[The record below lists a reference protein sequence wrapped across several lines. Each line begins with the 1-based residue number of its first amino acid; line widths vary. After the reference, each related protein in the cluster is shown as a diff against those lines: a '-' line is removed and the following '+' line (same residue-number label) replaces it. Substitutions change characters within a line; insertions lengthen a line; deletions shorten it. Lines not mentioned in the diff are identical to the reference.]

1 MVVNDF
7 DGDGNL
13 DVLINGNDYSTEVST
28 GSYDAFNGLLLKGDG
43 KGGFTPLTILQSGIY
58 IVGDGKGLVKLL
70 SASGDY
76 LTAASQHK
84 DVLKLF
90 KLKKKTKTVK
100 VSPDDV
106 SAILKFKNG
115 SIQKEEFYYGNSFL
129 SQSGRFLTINENVS
143 EVQIKNSKGNNRRIS
158 FN

>member
-28 GSYDAFNGLLLKGDG
+28 GRYDAFNGLLLKGDG
-43 KGGFTPLTILQSGIY
+43 KGGFTPLTILQRGIY

-76 LTAASQHK
+76 LIAASQHK